1 MFFLIFAE
9 VVNYGFNVIVLAF
22 LALVAFIN
30 IAVLFNKTI
39 NNLISLILVIF
50 GSCFFF
56 FIFFNIEFLMFA
68 YFIVYVGAVM
78 VMFLFVVMSVDVKS
92 ENIKDVMVADYLSI
106 LLLSNFITAVLYAA
120 VRSASVV
127 YGPMFPVYKIPVS
140 DAEIVNYFVSNDVA
154 IFGEYL
160 FYNHAYGFLFV
171 GLILLVAMVVSVLL
185 CLIFSDRNNVS
196 SGN

>member
-1 MFFLIFAE
+1 MI
-9 VVNYGFNVIVLAF
+9 ILAF
-22 LALVAFIN
+22 LVLIIFIN
-30 IAVLFNKTI
+30 AAVLFNKTI

-50 GSCFFF
+50 TSCFFF

-92 ENIKDVMVADYLSI
+92 ENVKDVMVADYLSI

-120 VRSASVV
+120 VRSASAA
-127 YGPMFPVYKIPVS
+127 YGIMFPVYKIPVS
-140 DAEIVNYFVSNDVA
+140 DAEIVSYFVSNDVA

-160 FYNHAYGFLFV
+160 FYNHAYAFLFV

-185 CLIFSDRNNVS
+185 CLVFSDKNSVDPRN
-196 SGN
+196 